1 MEKKVENHE
10 MTKNIEKP
18 PKSKRS
24 HAPGLNFKRLAN
36 LGSSQV
42 RLAKIGLNFEISQRV
57 LGGGAEKKREKKK
70 KMKIEKKKG

>member
-1 MEKKVENHE
+1 
-10 MTKNIEKP
+10 
-18 PKSKRS
+18 
-24 HAPGLNFKRLAN
+24 
-36 LGSSQV
+36 V